1 MEKNVLAKIPGVR
14 QNMEKSQLFPDEPWP
29 RRCQGL
35 CKWRQSGRSIS
46 CHCPLGCEG
55 VLSTPVLPGTM
66 EAGGML
72 DVQDSGLEAV
82 GLGLAS
88 GLLPVSPLVLQYA
101 HTPVAP
107 HSVWWPPQIT
117 GSLNPWFCG
126 VPTGLAR
133 LHCLCRL
140 LQPRHA
146 PVVAG
151 EPAALP
157 CPCALRWPLD
167 CKCLLSHGSLPASPW
182 ARTPH
187 VS

>member
-1 MEKNVLAKIPGVR
+1 MSPGLGGVR
-14 QNMEKSQLFPDEPWP
+14 ACASGGRAAAPSAATAHWAVRECSAPQCSQVP
-29 RRCQGL
+29 
-35 CKWRQSGRSIS
+35 WRQE
-46 CHCPLGCEG
+46 GCWMCR
-55 VLSTPVLPGTM
+55 T
-66 EAGGML
+66 
-72 DVQDSGLEAV
+72 QDSKQ
-82 GLGLAS
+82 LAWVY
-88 GLLPVSPLVLQYA
+88 LLVYCLFHPWSFSMLTPLW
-101 HTPVAP
+101 HPIP
-107 HSVWWPPQIT
+107 CGGPPQIT

-167 CKCLLSHGSLPASPW
+167 RKCLLSHGSLPASRW
-182 ARTPH
+182 ARTQR